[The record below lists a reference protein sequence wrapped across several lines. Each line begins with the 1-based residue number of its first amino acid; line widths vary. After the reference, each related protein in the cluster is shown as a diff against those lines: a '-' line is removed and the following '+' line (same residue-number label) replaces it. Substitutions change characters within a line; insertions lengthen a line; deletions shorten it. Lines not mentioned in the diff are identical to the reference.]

1 MAHHVIC
8 IRLLS
13 KKKTI
18 HRFRIISNL
27 VLCIR
32 FPLKINIG
40 KYIFRARNKI
50 IFRFVET
57 PQNSDFLISTRKP
70 LGIHEPMLRGFVT
83 NIMQLLTNI
92 ALEKY
97 PFMQNTVVLWQRRIN
112 NNLSPH
118 LLHYHHVSH
127 VPNVDS
133 KYKRNGNNKITYI
146 SNRHVLWISYARCLL
161 MY

>member
-1 MAHHVIC
+1 MEN
-8 IRLLS
+8 
-13 KKKTI
+13 T
-18 HRFRIISNL
+18 F
-27 VLCIR
+27 
-32 FPLKINIG
+32 
-40 KYIFRARNKI
+40 FRARNKI

-112 NNLSPH
+112 NNLSTH

-127 VPNVDS
+127 VPNFDS

-146 SNRHVLWISYARCLL
+146 SNRHVLSEYSPNEYRMHGVFWCINCTAWSAGSREFCYNPIN
-161 MY
+161 